1 MKSILNKLNVV
12 SESQIPKGGPNNNT
26 GNSKSS
32 NSFVKLP
39 KIAIPT
45 FSGKH
50 SEWTTFHDLFI
61 SLVHEHS
68 SLDNV
73 QKLHY
78 LKSHL
83 TGEAEQLVRHT
94 PISAAN
100 YSECWSQLERRY
112 SEKIVWPKTY
122 KCRISQRVKGIVR
135 YHKRLFKCS
144 NKPQY
149 RCGYMGRYHHPYR
162 NVQIR

>member
-122 KCRISQRVKGIVR
+122 KCRIS
-135 YHKRLFKCS
+135 
-144 NKPQY
+144 
-149 RCGYMGRYHHPYR
+149 
-162 NVQIR
+162 